1 MDRGQVVS
9 GKSSAKQTL
18 SNDVIKDVNAVK
30 NGNVYELDPKLWYFS
45 DGSTST
51 TIKQFDELN
60 QNNKN
65 VKYKGLVTIFQ
76 SLLSLYYNSKYK

>member
-30 NGNVYELDPKLWYFS
+30 NGNVYELDPKLWYFRR
-45 DGSTST
+45 
-51 TIKQFDELN
+51 FNFNNN
-60 QNNKN
+60 QTN
-65 VKYKGLVTIFQ
+65 
-76 SLLSLYYNSKYK
+76 

>member
-1 MDRGQVVS
+1 MPGILLYFFEFFRRFTNITS
-9 GKSSAKQTL
+9 RFFEFFA
-18 SNDVIKDVNAVK
+18 INAVK

-60 QNNKN
+60 QILK
-65 VKYKGLVTIFQ
+65 K
-76 SLLSLYYNSKYK
+76 SK